1 MGTSRFV
8 GRVDG
13 ETVPWAVRYR
23 HNSIIGYGSLLFR
36 WWLGALVPGWCWW
49 DGMVEKGTLKVGV
62 NGSVYYF
69 SPIVVGFA

>member
-1 MGTSRFV
+1 M
-8 GRVDG
+8 
-13 ETVPWAVRYR
+13 
-23 HNSIIGYGSLLFR
+23 FR